1 MLSQT
6 LIKYSSL
13 FLKGVDNNGL
23 RIFLESSPIYPTLLS
38 VIQTLQYV
46 GLDCNAGQCDW
57 EYLEKIGSPFLLHLK
72 HDKQEILIIAKWD
85 NTSHSLKTY
94 NLKNKRWVIK
104 DRADVE
110 RFWNGVVIY
119 TNDRQTRESNGWQ
132 FGIFILIIFG
142 ISLLAA
148 ISLHHDKMAAIY
160 YIPMILGFVIS
171 CCLYMKS
178 DMPLGGMIDRLC
190 NISTATDCERV
201 DKSSYSSVV
210 GFKMNCLALA
220 FFLSQLAASTI
231 TVLMEISGNLSS
243 LYSISAAAILPMI
256 GYSVY
261 GQFKVGKICPLCI
274 LVAACVAAEAAMFI
288 GMSRYSINI
297 KVCVLWSGIFLI
309 TALTLR
315 LISDYRSKNNEHAV
329 EEMALLRL
337 KRREEIISLES
348 TPIKAIES
356 PIWFGDENSPIRV
369 TTVISPGCNHCRK
382 VVAEF
387 IPLLKTGLR
396 FRWDIVLG
404 ATSKK
409 DSQVID
415 RWIQEYLS
423 DKNGFFR
430 ELSVWGGGKIP
441 NLPSSDLNTGN
452 TEISEIKK
460 SFNILILGMNISGF
474 PRIILND
481 RLLSSIYTSS
491 DLEYIITDKVATLK

>member
-132 FGIFILIIFG
+132 FGIFILIILG
-142 ISLLAA
+142 ISLLAT

-210 GFKMNCLALA
+210 GFKMNRWNDN
-220 FFLSQLAASTI
+220 FHT
-231 TVLMEISGNLSS
+231 
-243 LYSISAAAILPMI
+243 
-256 GYSVY
+256 
-261 GQFKVGKICPLCI
+261 
-274 LVAACVAAEAAMFI
+274 
-288 GMSRYSINI
+288 
-297 KVCVLWSGIFLI
+297 
-309 TALTLR
+309 
-315 LISDYRSKNNEHAV
+315 
-329 EEMALLRL
+329 
-337 KRREEIISLES
+337 
-348 TPIKAIES
+348 S
-356 PIWFGDENSPIRV
+356 PFS
-369 TTVISPGCNHCRK
+369 
-382 VVAEF
+382 
-387 IPLLKTGLR
+387 
-396 FRWDIVLG
+396 
-404 ATSKK
+404 
-409 DSQVID
+409 
-415 RWIQEYLS
+415 
-423 DKNGFFR
+423 
-430 ELSVWGGGKIP
+430 
-441 NLPSSDLNTGN
+441 
-452 TEISEIKK
+452 
-460 SFNILILGMNISGF
+460 
-474 PRIILND
+474 
-481 RLLSSIYTSS
+481 
-491 DLEYIITDKVATLK
+491 